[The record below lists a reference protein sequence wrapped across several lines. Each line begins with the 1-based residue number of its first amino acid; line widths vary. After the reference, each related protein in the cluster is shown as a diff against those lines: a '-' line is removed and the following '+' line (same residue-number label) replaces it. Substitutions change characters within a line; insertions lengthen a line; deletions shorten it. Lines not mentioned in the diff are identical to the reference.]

1 MPMDN
6 FVLDSKLDSDCITIA
21 EWDDCLLLLMNNA
34 LVPWFILVP
43 KTRATELF
51 QLDHEQQQ
59 LLQQHID
66 ALSQF
71 ILGHFDVTKI
81 NVAAIGN
88 VVSQLHVHV
97 IGRSPEDYCWP
108 GVVWGR
114 SESEPYQPDAMI
126 RICAAARKKLNL
138 TSDTYD

>member
-1 MPMDN
+1 MDN

-21 EWDDCLLLLMNNA
+21 EWNDCLLLLINNA

-43 KTRATELF
+43 KTQATELF
-51 QLDHEQQQ
+51 QLNDKQQQ
-59 LLQQHID
+59 LLQQHIN

-88 VVSQLHVHV
+88 VVPQLHVHV

-114 SESEPYQPDAMI
+114 PESELYQPDAIAGI
-126 RICAAARKKLNL
+126 RQAVRRSLHFPV
-138 TSDTYD
+138 D

>member
-97 IGRSPEDYCWP
+97 IVRSPEDYCWP

-114 SESEPYQPDAMI
+114 SESEPYTDVQIAFI
-126 RICAAARKKLNL
+126 HQTVRESLI
-138 TSDTYD
+138 

>member
-114 SESEPYQPDAMI
+114 SESEPYTDVQIAFI
-126 RICAAARKKLNL
+126 HQTVRESLI
-138 TSDTYD
+138 

>member
-1 MPMDN
+1 M
-6 FVLDSKLDSDCITIA
+6 LDSKLDSDCITIA

-114 SESEPYQPDAMI
+114 SESEPYTDVQIAFI
-126 RICAAARKKLNL
+126 HQTVRESLI
-138 TSDTYD
+138 

>member
-1 MPMDN
+1 MDN

-114 SESEPYQPDAMI
+114 SESEPYTDVQIAFI
-126 RICAAARKKLNL
+126 HQTVRESLI
-138 TSDTYD
+138 

>member
-1 MPMDN
+1 M
-6 FVLDSKLDSDCITIA
+6 LDSKLDSDCITIA
-21 EWDDCLLLLMNNA
+21 EWGDCLLLLMNNA

-43 KTRATELF
+43 KTQATELF
-51 QLDHEQQQ
+51 QLNGEQQR

-66 ALSQF
+66 SLSQF
-71 ILGHFDVTKI
+71 ILEHFDVTRI

-114 SESEPYQPDAMI
+114 SESEPYTAEQIAYI
-126 RICAAARKKLNL
+126 HQAVRESLI
-138 TSDTYD
+138 

>member
-1 MPMDN
+1 MHN

-21 EWDDCLLLLMNNA
+21 EWNDCLLLLMNNA

-43 KTRATELF
+43 KTQATELF
-51 QLDHEQQQ
+51 QLNDKQQQ

-71 ILGHFDVTKI
+71 ILGHFEVTKI

-88 VVSQLHVHV
+88 VVPQLHVHV

-114 SESEPYQPDAMI
+114 PESELYQPDAIAGI
-126 RICAAARKKLNL
+126 RQAVRRSLHFPV
-138 TSDTYD
+138 D